1 MQSNENENAK
11 ANNGLEKL
19 RFSIIKAQEK
29 DCQIL
34 TDIGKISF
42 IESHGSSASSDDINQ
57 YVSTKYTN
65 EVFKTELNDTK
76 NIYHLIKYKNE
87 PAGYSKIILNDQFAN
102 IQLENVAKLE
112 RLYLLKEFYNLKLGL
127 ELLYFNIELAKQNN
141 QIGMWLFVWKE
152 NHKAFDF
159 YKKMG
164 FEIIGDYNFKISET
178 HSNPNHQLLLR
189 F

>member
-1 MQSNENENAK
+1 M
-11 ANNGLEKL
+11 
-19 RFSIIKAQEK
+19 FSIIKAQEK

-42 IESHGSSASSDDINQ
+42 IESHGSSASSNDINQ
-57 YVSTKYTN
+57 YVNTKYTN
-65 EVFKTELNDTK
+65 EVFKTELSDTK
-76 NIYHLIKYKNE
+76 NIYHLIHYQE
-87 PAGYSKIILNDQFAN
+87 QPAGYSKIILNDKFAN
-102 IQLENVAKLE
+102 IQLENVTKLE
-112 RLYLLKEFYNLKLGL
+112 RLYLLKEFYNMKLGL
-127 ELLYFNIELAKQNN
+127 ELLNYNIELAKQNN
-141 QIGMWLFVWKE
+141 QTGMWLFVWKE

-178 HSNPNHQLLLR
+178 HSNPNHQMLLR